1 MGFLGDGHVSAARQ
15 LISFDID
22 GTLEFGDPPGPLRL
36 EVVRLVRDRGHLV
49 GSASDRTLRE
59 QRELWAQHDME
70 VDFVSHKH
78 HLDAIRNRFD
88 CIRFVHIGD
97 TPTDKHYALQAGF
110 QFWFVL
116 DLPVQGPE
124 EWILGVD
131 PAGELP
137 ERE

>member
-1 MGFLGDGHVSAARQ
+1 MTNAKQ

-22 GTLEFGDPPGPLRL
+22 GTLEVGDPPGPLTL
-36 EVVRLVRDRGHLV
+36 ELVRLVKDRGHVV

-59 QRELWAQHDME
+59 QRELWQRHEID

-78 HLDAIRNRFD
+78 HLEAIRNQFD
-88 CIRFVHIGD
+88 CKRFVHIGD
-97 TPTDKHYALQAGF
+97 TPTDQHYALQAGF
-110 QFWFVL
+110 EFWFVL
-116 DLPVQGPE
+116 DLPSESPE
-124 EWILGVD
+124 DWILGGN